1 MKTRSDIWGWV
12 KGGLQNKEKRI
23 FFKLLPLANRKFNSN
38 VIGMY
43 YRIIKKIKV
52 LNTNINDILCN
63 LRMGET
69 GINHTP

>member
-1 MKTRSDIWGWV
+1 MGVGQR
-12 KGGLQNKEKRI
+12 RI
-23 FFKLLPLANRKFNSN
+23 AEQRKKKIFKLLPLANRKFNSN

-52 LNTNINDILCN
+52 LNTNINILYN